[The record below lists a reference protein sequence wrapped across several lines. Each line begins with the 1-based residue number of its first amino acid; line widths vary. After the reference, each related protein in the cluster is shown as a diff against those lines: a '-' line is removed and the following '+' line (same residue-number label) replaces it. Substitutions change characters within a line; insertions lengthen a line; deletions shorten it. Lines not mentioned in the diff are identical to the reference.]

1 MRRAAVRAEDVR
13 QMLGLADRTRVI
25 DLFEALMR
33 GDIAAALQ
41 RAARP
46 VRHPAPIRRWC

>member
-1 MRRAAVRAEDVR
+1 MLQEPVRAEDVR

-33 GDIAAALQ
+33 ADIAA
-41 RAARP
+41 RAQGIARP
-46 VRHPAPIRRWC
+46 V